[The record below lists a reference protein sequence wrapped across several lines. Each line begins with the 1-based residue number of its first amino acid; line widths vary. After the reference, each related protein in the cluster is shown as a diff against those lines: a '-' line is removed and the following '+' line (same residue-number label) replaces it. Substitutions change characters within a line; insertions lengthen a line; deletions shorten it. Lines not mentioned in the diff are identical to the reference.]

1 MDAWESLG
9 SPIIQGSVLE
19 WPLPLA
25 GRGGTLWLRLPA
37 VDTPELVSLGIADDS
52 FSPPTRL
59 GFKNIELET
68 HSQVISFDI
77 PPLIV
82 SPFLGIRFSEEI
94 EELSV
99 HFFFQQMAI
108 LPDSSRPEI
117 PFISTAQAVAPSE
130 AYYDTFVNSNG
141 GERFTRYSDTQWLGT
156 WRFNQKAFDVEVDSN
171 PGSYVV
177 DPLKDFDYIFEPTA
191 QDGLVKFL
199 ILSNLENQDVTLDVH
214 YETEGGDSETEQ
226 ITLAGNAQKVYT
238 IDKARADVGRL
249 SLRVSSSSAAVV
261 NANVT
266 SAFLLNKALT
276 V

>member
-1 MDAWESLG
+1 MEAWESLG
-9 SPIIQGSVLE
+9 SPIIQGSALK
-19 WPLPLA
+19 WPIPLA

-37 VDTPELVSLGIADDS
+37 VDEPELVSLGIADDS

-59 GFKNIELET
+59 GFKSLELKT
-68 HSQVISFDI
+68 HSQVISFEV
-77 PPLIV
+77 PPLIE
-82 SPFLGIRFSEEI
+82 SPFFAVRFAANFKP
-94 EELSV
+94 LDV
-99 HFFFQQMAI
+99 HFVFEQMAI

-141 GERFTRYSDTQWLGT
+141 GERFTRYSDTEWLGT
-156 WRFNQKAFDVEVDSN
+156 WRFNQKAFDVEVDSD
-171 PGSYVV
+171 PGSYVI
-177 DPLKDFDYIFEPTA
+177 DPLKDFDYIFDPTA
-191 QDGLVKFL
+191 QDGLVKYL

-226 ITLAGNAQKVYT
+226 ITLAANAQKVYT
-238 IDKARADVGRL
+238 IDKTRADVGRL
-249 SLRVSSSSAAVV
+249 SLRVSSSAAAVV

-266 SAFLLNKALT
+266 SAYLLNKAPT